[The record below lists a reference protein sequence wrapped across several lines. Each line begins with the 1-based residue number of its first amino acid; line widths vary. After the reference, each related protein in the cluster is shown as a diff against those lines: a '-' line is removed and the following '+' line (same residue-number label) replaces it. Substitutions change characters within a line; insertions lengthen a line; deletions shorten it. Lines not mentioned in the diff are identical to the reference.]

1 MERKNKKLIVIV
13 SCLLLVISV
22 SLAYY
27 IGQLLIS
34 GEGATGNATT
44 AKIKGATLTVEGKL
58 EFNDPDILP
67 GHKTISSIK
76 VTATGNNELIPY
88 NLVWK
93 GTNGI
98 SQINYTVY
106 KTSTEMN
113 VSASCEKKTSVQNGV
128 QILNEECTITNID
141 NLGTSIASGSIVKN
155 STKEILAKDEFI
167 TAVNDGVSYY
177 YYVILEYPN
186 LDEDQSA
193 DINAT
198 FNGEVTVEES
208 NASPDINILAVYI
221 GDETGN
227 YTETTDIPQSGYVL
241 SEKSTCSNNA
251 TVRMENNEL
260 ITSNLTK
267 SGTSCY
273 LYFNKLKTVNTVLG
287 NIEVNPE
294 VKTKFD
300 KIATTDEG
308 IQQVSDG
315 MYGGTS
321 YYWRGASTT
330 NYLKFGGYCWRII
343 RINGDGTI
351 RLIYD
356 GTTCH
361 GNGTSTT
368 DSLAVANTTYNSS
381 YNKSEYVGWKYTEG
395 LQRPSSTTE
404 GTDATIKTV
413 LENWY
418 NSNLASHASKIADG
432 KYCNDRNVESGSTWS
447 SASNNGFIYAGFK
460 RMYIDYAPTLSC
472 TSLDTYILKVG
483 LITAD
488 EVEFAGGK
496 NANNIL
502 YYLYNG
508 QNYWLMSPYN
518 WGDSHFVLAFHVDSY
533 GHLTGYNVDW
543 SDPGVRPVIN
553 LKSDITISSGNG
565 TKDNPYIVAD

>member
-1 MERKNKKLIVIV
+1 MKNNKRLIVIV

-27 IGQLLIS
+27 IGELLIS

-88 NLVWK
+88 NLIWK

-98 SQINYTVY
+98 SRINYTVY
-106 KTSTEMN
+106 KTSSEMN
-113 VSASCEKKTSVQNGV
+113 VSSSCEKKTSVQNGV
-128 QILNEECTITNID
+128 QILNEECKIENID
-141 NLGTSIASGSIVKN
+141 NLGSEIASGSIVNN

-300 KIATTDEG
+300 KTATTDEG

-321 YYWRGASTT
+321 YYWRGAATT

-356 GTTCH
+356 GATCH
-361 GNGTSTT
+361 ANGTSTT
-368 DSLAVANTTYNSS
+368 DSIAVANTTYNSS

-395 LQRPSSTTE
+395 LQRPNSTVE
-404 GTDATIKTV
+404 GTDAPIKTA

-418 NSNLASHASKIADG
+418 NNNIGNNTTYASKVADG
-432 KYCNDRNVESGSTWS
+432 NYCNDRNTKENIEWS
-447 SASNNGFIYAGFK
+447 QIKTYHYAASERIIENKSPALKCSDGDIY
-460 RMYIDYAPTLSC
+460 
-472 TSLDTYILKVG
+472 SLKIG

-488 EVEFAGGK
+488 EIVQAGGFG
-496 NANNIL
+496 ATINNSF
-502 YYLYNG
+502 YLYTG
-508 QNYWLMSPYN
+508 QNYWSMSPAYWDSINLWSWVFYVNSNGILDN
-518 WGDSHFVLAFHVDSY
+518 WNISAQY
-533 GHLTGYNVDW
+533 GI
-543 SDPGVRPVIN
+543 RPVIN
-553 LKSDITISSGNG
+553 LKADTQISSGKG
-565 TKDNPYIVAD
+565 TLENPYIVS